1 MAMYFQLNRFIK
13 KHKTL
18 GAQLQQFIN
27 DVIRVYPGPPELGVE
42 GLQLNEINLPTPES
56 EGIENLMPIS
66 RISKRRKQEPPS
78 ENEDEVIDMDD
89 PDWGP
94 GDF

>member
-1 MAMYFQLNRFIK
+1 M
-13 KHKTL
+13 
-18 GAQLQQFIN
+18 
-27 DVIRVYPGPPELGVE
+27 GVE

-56 EGIENLMPIS
+56 EGIEISMPIS
-66 RISKRRKQEPPS
+66 RISKRCKQEPLS
-78 ENEDEVIDMDD
+78 ESEDEVIDMDD